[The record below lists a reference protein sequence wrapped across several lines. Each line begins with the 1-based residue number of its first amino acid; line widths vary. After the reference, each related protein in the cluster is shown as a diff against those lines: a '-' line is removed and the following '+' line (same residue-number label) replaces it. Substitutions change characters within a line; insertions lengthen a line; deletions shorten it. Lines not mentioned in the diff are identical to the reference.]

1 MKILWFNH
9 RDLKHPLAGG
19 AERTIYEVSKR
30 LVIKGYEVNLVS
42 VNPGGLKE
50 SEILDGIKVLRIRG
64 NITAHLAVPRIIKIV
79 KPDVIIDD
87 LAHVVPWLS
96 PLFTER
102 RVIVFFRHLHARS
115 LPGQVNFPLYLLLK
129 NVEKTYK
136 LFYRD
141 SIFVTETETGTNDLI
156 KLGIKR
162 ENIRRIRPGV
172 DHDVFKPCEK
182 TKISSI
188 IYFGGLRD
196 YKRPWL
202 AVELMNKL
210 RGYDVRMKIVGSG
223 PALEKVT
230 KLCKKYGLGEKIEFT
245 GKLSDAELAKAVCE
259 SWINVHFS
267 VAEGF
272 GYTVIESASC
282 GVPTVALEASGVSE
296 VINDFGLGTTCR
308 DTDSFR
314 ESLKEV
320 LDNIKSWS
328 KSVQDNS
335 SGFSWE
341 NTSEL
346 WDKLIHSILEHEK

>member
-30 LVIKGYEVNLVS
+30 LVNKGYEVNFVS

-50 SEILDGIKVLRIRG
+50 SEILDGIKVIRIRG
-64 NITAHLAVPRIIKIV
+64 NIMAHLAVPRIIKKA

-96 PLFTER
+96 PLFTEK

-129 NVEKTYK
+129 NVEKTYR

-141 SIFVTETETGTNDLI
+141 SIFVTETETGINDLI

-162 ENIRRIRPGV
+162 ENIRRILPGV
-172 DHDVFKPCEK
+172 DKNVFKLCEK
-182 TKISSI
+182 TKIPSI

-202 AVELMNKL
+202 AVELMNQL
-210 RGYDVRMKIVGSG
+210 RGYDLRMKIVGSG

-230 KLCKKYGLGEKIEFT
+230 KLCEKYGLSDKIEFT

-259 SWINVHFS
+259 SWVNVHFS

-272 GYTVIESASC
+272 GITVIESASC
-282 GVPTVALEASGVSE
+282 GVPTMALDAPGISE
-296 VINDFGLGTTCR
+296 VISEFGLGIP
-308 DTDSFR
+308 
-314 ESLKEV
+314 EV
-320 LDNIKSWS
+320 DVNHMAVDVVKILGNYSEWS
-328 KSVQDNS
+328 RRVSNS
-335 SGFSWE
+335 SISFSWE
-341 NTSEL
+341 NAADHWKEL
-346 WDKLIHSILEHEK
+346 LNEK